1 MKQSNV
7 IREKSYQFAL
17 NIINLFQELKSNHEF
32 VLSKQLLRSGT
43 SIGANVE
50 EAIGG
55 QTRKDFFMK
64 LNIAYKEARETHY
77 WLRLLSDSGLIEKN
91 KGEKL
96 IQECEELQR
105 ILGSIIKT
113 IKSES
118 VSCIV
123 FSQYAKGVV
132 LPLIF
137 NSQLQ

>member
-7 IREKSYQFAL
+7 IRKKSYQFAL
-17 NIINLFQELKSNHEF
+17 NIIDLFQGLKSNHEF
-32 VLSKQLLRSGT
+32 ILLKQLLRSRT

-55 QTRKDFFMK
+55 QPRKDFFMK
-64 LNIAYKEARETHY
+64 LNITYKEARETHY
-77 WLRLLSDSGLIEKN
+77 WLRLINDSGLIEKG

-113 IKSES
+113 IKSEHAS
-118 VSCIV
+118 
-123 FSQYAKGVV
+123 
-132 LPLIF
+132 
-137 NSQLQ
+137 

>member
-118 VSCIV
+118 VS
-123 FSQYAKGVV
+123 
-132 LPLIF
+132 
-137 NSQLQ
+137 